1 MSSSSYILNNNF
13 GNNGQLTGNFST
25 DPLASGLSN
34 YIVEYYDGSI
44 LVVGSIQSSNTEYAI
59 SKYTPTGN
67 LDTTFGTGGIVHG
80 NFSVGDNSNAYSC
93 ALDDSDGS
101 IYITGTS
108 DSQYAIAK
116 FTSSGNLDT
125 TFGIGGSV
133 IYFFSFRPT
142 DCISYSIVLDKNN
155 NYIYIA
161 GSSNDGTIKYG
172 IAKHRTTDGSRV
184 NIFGLA
190 GALTDYFIGVQNS
203 IAFSIG
209 IDPLGKIVIG
219 GTCNAL
225 STITESLYA
234 IAKFDP
240 ITGALDTN
248 FGTGGTGIVTDS
260 FDSGAG
266 SNCFSIAFDEVGNII
281 IAGDSIYSFSSYKYA
296 IAKYLRDGSMLDPTF
311 NNGNVILGNFIEND
325 SSYCRS
331 LAISSDERIFVGGI
345 SKGILNT
352 DTKYGIAEYNFRGE
366 LKHNIVGD
374 FGKQISDSPSNLA
387 LSPSI
392 AINSRG
398 SNLFIANNILPNG
411 TFALMYYAVANY
423 ILYTPTPTPEPT
435 PDPAPIGNVCFV
447 AGTPVK
453 TDSGIVLI
461 ENINPEI
468 HTIHNNR
475 ITAITKSVSMD
486 KYLVC
491 FEKNSLG
498 KNYPSE
504 RTIMSREHKI
514 YYKMK
519 MVEAKEFLVGG
530 NIEGYF
536 VNVHKIKYHGEI
548 LYNVLMEKHD
558 KMIVN
563 NLIVETLHPKNII
576 AKIYM
581 NDFGYGNDYKNKLVV
596 LMNESIKK
604 NDHNSYKKI
613 VGFL

>member
-1 MSSSSYILNNNF
+1 MSSSSYILNNKF
-13 GNNGQLTGNFST
+13 DNNGQLTGNFST
-25 DPLASGLSN
+25 DPLVSGLSN
-34 YIVEYYDGSI
+34 SIVEYSDGSI
-44 LVVGSIQSSNTEYAI
+44 LVVGAMVDTSEYAI
-59 SKYTPTGN
+59 SKYTPTGI
-67 LDTTFGTGGIVHG
+67 LDTSFGTGGIVHG
-80 NFSVGDNSNAYSC
+80 NFLSGDSSQAYAC
-93 ALDDSDGS
+93 AIDDSDGS

-108 DSQYAIAK
+108 NSEYAIAK
-116 FTSSGNLDT
+116 FTSSGNLDS
-125 TFGIGGSV
+125 TFGTGGSV
-133 IYFFSFRPT
+133 IDFFSYRPT
-142 DCISYSIVLDKNN
+142 YCISYSIVLDKNN

-161 GSSNDGTIKYG
+161 GSSNHGTVEYG

-184 NIFGLA
+184 NIFGQA

-260 FDSGAG
+260 FDSSGG
-266 SNCFSIAFDEVGNII
+266 SNCFSIAFDKDGNII
-281 IAGDSIYSFSSYKYA
+281 IAGDSLYSFSSYKYA

-325 SSYCRS
+325 ASYCRS
-331 LAISSDERIFVGGI
+331 LAISSSENIFVCGI
-345 SKGILNT
+345 SKENGILNT

-374 FGKQISDSPSNLA
+374 FGKQISDSPINLA

-423 ILYTPTPTPEPT
+423 ILYAPTPT

-519 MVEAKEFLVGG
+519 MVEAKEFLVEG
-530 NIEGYF
+530 NIDNIDGCF
-536 VNVHKIKYHGEI
+536 GKVHKVKYHGEI

-581 NDFGYGNDYKNKLVV
+581 NKFGYGNDYKNKLVV

>member
-1 MSSSSYILNNNF
+1 MLSSSYILNNNF
-13 GNNGQLTGNFST
+13 GNNGKLSGNFST
-25 DPLASGLSN
+25 DTLASGLSN
-34 YIVEYYDGSI
+34 SIVEYSDGSI
-44 LVVGSIQSSNTEYAI
+44 LVVGSMQSSNSEYAI

-67 LDTTFGTGGIVHG
+67 LDTSFGTGGIVHG
-80 NFSVGDNSNAYSC
+80 NFSVGDNSNAYAC
-93 ALDDSDGS
+93 AIDDSDGS

-108 DSQYAIAK
+108 NSEYAIAK

-125 TFGIGGSV
+125 TFGIGG
-133 IYFFSFRPT
+133 IFHDYFLPRETSQA
-142 DCISYSIVLDKNN
+142 YSIVLDKNN
-155 NYIYIA
+155 NHIYIA
-161 GSSNDGTIKYG
+161 GSSSDATVQYG
-172 IAKHRTTDGSRV
+172 IAKHRSTDGSRV
-184 NIFGLA
+184 NIFGLD
-190 GALTDYFIGVQNS
+190 GALGGYFSGSQNS

-219 GTCNAL
+219 GTCNAY
-225 STITESLYA
+225 STITQSLYA

-240 ITGALDTN
+240 ITGDLETN
-248 FGTGGTGIVTDS
+248 FGTGGTGIVTDF

-266 SNCFSIAFDEVGNII
+266 SNCFSIAFDKIGNII
-281 IAGDSIYSFSSYKYA
+281 IAGDSINSFSSYKYA
-296 IAKYLRDGSMLDPTF
+296 IAKYLIDGSMLDPTF
-311 NNGNVILGNFIEND
+311 NNGDVILGNFIEND

-345 SKGILNT
+345 SKGVLNT

-366 LKHNIVGD
+366 LKESIVD
-374 FGKQISDSPSNLA
+374 SFGKQILDSPANLA
-387 LSPSI
+387 VSPSI
-392 AINSRG
+392 AINSTG
-398 SNLFIANNILPNG
+398 TNLFITSNILPNG

-423 ILYTPTPTPEPT
+423 ILYTPPPA
-435 PDPAPIGNVCFV
+435 PAPIGNVCFV

-461 ENINPEI
+461 ESINPEI
-468 HTIHNNR
+468 HSIHNNR

-491 FEKNSLG
+491 FEKHSLG

-504 RTIMSREHKI
+504 QTIMSKEHKI
-514 YYKMK
+514 YYKGK
-519 MVEAKEFLVGG
+519 MTAAKDFLIGG
-530 NIEGYF
+530 NIEGHF
-536 VNVHKIKYHGEI
+536 HNRGVHKIKYHGEI

-576 AKIYM
+576 AKIYI
-581 NDFGYGNDYKNKLVV
+581 NNFGYGDDYKNKLVV

-604 NDHNSYKKI
+604 KDHKTYKKI
-613 VGFL
+613 VGFF